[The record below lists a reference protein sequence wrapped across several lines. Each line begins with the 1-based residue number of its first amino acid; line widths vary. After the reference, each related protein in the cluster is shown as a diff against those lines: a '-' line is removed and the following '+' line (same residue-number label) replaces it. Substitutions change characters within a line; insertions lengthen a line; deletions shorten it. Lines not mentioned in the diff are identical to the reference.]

1 MKTRGLLLLSWAGW
15 LSCQAQTSGAALP
28 DAALTARV
36 AKNYQL
42 AGALDEQAMQQH
54 RAQVTAREH
63 FMAAR
68 DWARAGKAT
77 QAFRHLHQALQVGWS
92 DVGQLRREE
101 ALADLQTDRR
111 WPHLMRQAKAAVAQA
126 EARQNRPLR
135 RELEAILE
143 ADQAPRQ
150 AIGPLQQRYGLK
162 STHLDS
168 LYERMD
174 HQDAQNLARVQAI
187 IAQYGWPG
195 KQLVGR
201 TGSTAAFLVLQH
213 ADLATIQQYLP
224 LIRQETAAG
233 GLEPQALALM
243 EDRVLV
249 YQNKPQ
255 LYGSQVHTNAVTGK
269 QELYPIA
276 DEAHVDERR
285 AGLGMEPLTFYA
297 KLFGIEYTP
306 VK

>member
-1 MKTRGLLLLSWAGW
+1 MPEAT
-15 LSCQAQTSGAALP
+15 LP
-28 DAALTARV
+28 DAALAARL
-36 AKNYQL
+36 AKNYRQ
-42 AGALDEQAMQQH
+42 AGALDDQAMQQH

-63 FMAAR
+63 YMAAR
-68 DWARAGKAT
+68 DWARAGEAT
-77 QAFRHLHQALQVGWS
+77 RAFRHLQQAMQAGWH
-92 DVGQLRREE
+92 DVVQLRVDG

-111 WPHLMRQAKAAVAQA
+111 WPRLMRQAKAAVAQA
-126 EARQNRPLR
+126 EARQNQPLR
-135 RELEAILE
+135 RELEALLE
-143 ADQAPRQ
+143 ADQAVRQ
-150 AIGPLQQRYGLK
+150 AIGPLQQRYGPK

-168 LYERMD
+168 LYERMER
-174 HQDAQNLARVQAI
+174 QDAQNQARVKAI

-195 KQLVGR
+195 SQLVGE

-213 ADLATIQQYLP
+213 AELATIQHYLP

-233 GLEPQALALM
+233 GLEPQQLALM

-269 QELYPIA
+269 QEFYPIA